1 MNKFWLNNFA
11 IDDFIKSALK
21 EDFYWGDITT
31 DAICANLENPN
42 FDVYLTTRNDG
53 ILAGRQVFERVFKIL
68 SEDKVKVEFYFSDG
82 DEIKKGDKIAHI
94 SGDARFIL
102 TGERLA
108 LNFVQK
114 MSGIATYTRKFQ
126 EKIDKYGVHIVD
138 TRKNTPNF
146 RLFEKYSVKVGAN
159 KLHRFNL
166 SDCVMLKDN
175 HIALYDGS
183 ITKAVQEVR
192 KNLSHAHKIEVE
204 CDTKEQVKEALEN
217 KVDIIM
223 LDNMTLAQMEECSK
237 IINKNA
243 IVEASGSV
251 TIDTVEDI
259 AKTGVD
265 IISTSAIVTKA
276 PTLDLAFDYIKNV

>member
-146 RLFEKYSVKVGAN
+146 RLFEKYS
-159 KLHRFNL
+159 
-166 SDCVMLKDN
+166 
-175 HIALYDGS
+175 
-183 ITKAVQEVR
+183 
-192 KNLSHAHKIEVE
+192 KI
-204 CDTKEQVKEALEN
+204 
-217 KVDIIM
+217 
-223 LDNMTLAQMEECSK
+223 
-237 IINKNA
+237 
-243 IVEASGSV
+243 
-251 TIDTVEDI
+251 
-259 AKTGVD
+259 
-265 IISTSAIVTKA
+265 
-276 PTLDLAFDYIKNV
+276 YH